1 MVVTGLQCSA
11 MVVWMVATKSDNQP
25 SLSPWVFLTAFSCK
39 AICYCIVTWSL
50 CHLKNA
56 CTYSASSRHFH
67 FVKEYILTFTC
78 LFPYFC
84 LCCTNVLAT
93 LVYDYIITND
103 ACTITFV
110 YASIWKC
117 QYWSRDITDAK
128 EAFMHLMTTGY
139 QAKILAQSNVWVA
152 CFAVL
157 FFVAGFQSC
166 WFGAHHSLR
175 ICTCSYKLN
184 VHICCSQVLWWC
196 MYARGAHSEGIDAS
210 CWQNGHF
217 QIWEAKPKLEGISFV
232 YLPLCRGCSF
242 SFSPPLFV

>member
-1 MVVTGLQCSA
+1 M
-11 MVVWMVATKSDNQP
+11 
-25 SLSPWVFLTAFSCK
+25 SLP
-39 AICYCIVTWSL
+39 
-50 CHLKNA
+50 
-56 CTYSASSRHFH
+56 
-67 FVKEYILTFTC
+67 
-78 LFPYFC
+78 FC

-93 LVYDYIITND
+93 LVYGYIITND

-110 YASIWKC
+110 YASIWKS
-117 QYWSRDITDAK
+117 QYWARDITDAK

-175 ICTCSYKLN
+175 ICTCFIQAKCAYMLLTSFMVMHVWEVPTRRALMPVAGRMVTSK
-184 VHICCSQVLWWC
+184 S
-196 MYARGAHSEGIDAS
+196 
-210 CWQNGHF
+210 
-217 QIWEAKPKLEGISFV
+217 EAKPKLEGISFV

-242 SFSPPLFV
+242 CFFSPLICVIEKSGTLFPPSKPAICDLEHR